1 MGNWFTRI
9 FGGRGT
15 QAPASNRPVTPS
27 IARAVPSPN
36 TERPESIRGI
46 TRLRPAEVEFLEAFL
61 TPADARPLD
70 ELPVDDRLFIAGIRN
85 RWHTRRLDL
94 PVLAQTSLKL
104 RELLRRGDV
113 AVPRYVDLLEQDS
126 ALTVE
131 VLKAANSMLLGAATP
146 VTGTADAVVR
156 IGLQRL
162 ETILLLAQLKAK
174 VLKGG
179 PIQVVGDTLVR
190 MAMPLGLVASRLA
203 STTGDAPE
211 LAFTRGTLLHVEHLV
226 IVGALPDVSSDHRRA
241 LTPSV
246 AALHQ
251 AFTEYG
257 PEIRAAVARA
267 WGLEDMLIGGD
278 AADGLMRHYAEMR
291 SALVCHWLEK
301 PLPQVSGVDE
311 VVLHDF
317 LTRIVTQG
325 LQAA

>member
-1 MGNWFTRI
+1 MGNWLTRL
-9 FGGRGT
+9 FGGRDRHAQT
-15 QAPASNRPVTPS
+15 LVSPATSTG
-27 IARAVPSPN
+27 RAVPMTPA
-36 TERPESIRGI
+36 ERPEGVRG
-46 TRLRPAEVEFLEAFL
+46 TPRLRPVEIEFLDAFL
-61 TPADARPLD
+61 APPEVRPLD

-85 RWHTRRLDL
+85 RWHTRRLEL

-113 AVPRYVDLLEQDS
+113 AVPRYAELLERDS

-131 VLKAANSMLLGAATP
+131 VLKAANSLLLGAATP

-162 ETILLLAQLKAK
+162 ETILLLAQLKSK

-179 PIQVVGDTLVR
+179 PIQVLGDTLVQ
-190 MAMPLGLVASRLA
+190 MAMPLGLLSSRLA
-203 STTGDAPE
+203 SSSGEAPD

-226 IVGALPDVSSDHRRA
+226 IIGALSDVSSDHKRA
-241 LTPSV
+241 LSPSV
-246 AALHQ
+246 TALHQ

-257 PEIRAAVARA
+257 PEIRAAVARS

-291 SALVCHWLEK
+291 SALACHWLQR
-301 PLPQVSGVDE
+301 PLPTVSGVDPM
-311 VVLHDF
+311 VLHDF
-317 LTRIVTQG
+317 LTRVVTQG
-325 LQAA
+325 SQAA